1 MTRLIAYRMAAA
13 VPVLLGVSVVVFLVL
28 YLVPGDPAELLLVGT
43 GAGPER
49 VEEVRQQLGLDRP
62 LVVQYLDYLSH
73 LVRGDLGYSY
83 LSQQS
88 VSHELAIRIGFTI
101 QLAVAAIIVGLA
113 IGVPLGVAAGMNPHS
128 RIDRF
133 SGTVAN
139 LGVAIPNFW
148 LATILILVFAVWANW
163 LPALGAGS
171 LRALILPAIS
181 LGWVLAGIV
190 ARLLRDE
197 LIQVYSQPYIEAAR
211 AQGLGEW
218 AILQRHAFRN
228 AVGPMV
234 SMVGLQFGGILTGA
248 VAIEVVFGRPG
259 MGSYLVQAIQAKDI
273 PAVQGVVFTIA
284 AAYVIVN
291 LAVDVTLT
299 LLDPR
304 TRAELEAR
312 A

>member
-1 MTRLIAYRMAAA
+1 MTRFVVYRVASA

-28 YLVPGDPAELLLVGT
+28 HLVPGDPAELLLVGT

-49 VEEVRQQLGLDRP
+49 VEEVRQQLGLDQP
-62 LVVQYLDYLSH
+62 LIVQYFEYLFR

-83 LSQQS
+83 LSQQP
-88 VSHELAIRIGFTI
+88 VSYELAIRIGSTL
-101 QLAVAAIIVGLA
+101 QLAMAAVLVGLV
-113 IGVPLGVAAGMNPHS
+113 IGIPLGVAAGMKPHS
-128 RIDRF
+128 RLDRF

-148 LATILILVFAVWANW
+148 LATILILIFAVWANW

-197 LIQVYSQPYIEAAR
+197 LIQVYSQPYIEAAK
-211 AQGLGEW
+211 AQGIGEW
-218 AILQRHAFRN
+218 ATLKRHAFRN
-228 AVGPMV
+228 AVGPVV

-248 VAIEVVFGRPG
+248 VAIEVVFGRRG
-259 MGSYLVQAIQAKDI
+259 VGSYLVQAIQAKDI
-273 PAVQGVVFTIA
+273 PAVQGVVFTMA
-284 AAYVIVN
+284 VAYVIVN
-291 LAVDVTLT
+291 LAVDLTLT

-304 TRAELEAR
+304 TRSELEAQG
-312 A
+312 